1 MPAAILTICG
11 SLSVQAQT
19 AEDSVYV
26 FEADQPYGAHFIPAP
41 PDSVS
46 IDFMDDMLQWE
57 WGKAQ
62 RLTPR
67 GEKASRESQHG
78 SNIIRKI
85 MAEVLQIDTISD
97 EKTPAL
103 SRLLVKA
110 YNTGKQGTTATADQV
125 TRTRPFMMMN
135 EKAWAQYDD
144 ESLSTSSSFPS
155 GHTAFGWATAL
166 VFAEMWPALQDTIL
180 RRGFEFGENRVITGA
195 HWQSDVYAGYL
206 CAAASIA
213 RAHTNPELRKDIL
226 AARAEYARLKG
237 LPADYDPVTEAD
249 VPHGEKFL
257 NNPVDT
263 ASYRYISDV
272 TRYWAAKPIRN
283 TPRGEQAAREA
294 EYSVEMMYSVF
305 GDAMQQQLSPETTPA
320 ICALIDLVLDKAS
333 ETADRLKPL
342 RFRKRPFVQ
351 LNEPSFVAGDEE
363 KERGKS
369 SFPSGHTNLGWTTAL
384 MMAEVAPDHQDEILR
399 RGYQYGYNRL
409 IVGYH
414 WATDI
419 EATRMLSSAL
429 VARLHA
435 DPQVQQLIANACA
448 EYQQIATG
456 IVSPLTSQP
465 SPLTPSVPSAA
476 TPWQPSYVGGDLQS
490 VGGDLQSPTRGYQLD
505 GTPAT
510 DGTRGI
516 VIENGQKRIWK

>member
-1 MPAAILTICG
+1 MKQFFLLTAALTVCCWT
-11 SLSVQAQT
+11 SALAQT
-19 AEDSVYV
+19 AENTVYV
-26 FEADQPYGAHFIPAP
+26 FKGDQPNGGYFIPAP
-41 PDSVS
+41 PDSAS
-46 IDFMDDMLQWE
+46 LDFLDDMLQWE

-67 GEKASRESQHG
+67 GEQASEESL
-78 SNIIRKI
+78 RTPEI
-85 MAEVLQIDTISD
+85 MRSVMAQVLELDTISD
-97 EKTPAL
+97 ETTPAL
-103 SRLLVKA
+103 SRLLVKT
-110 YNTGKQGTTATADQV
+110 YYTGTESTEATMEHYM
-125 TRTRPFMMMN
+125 RKRPFMQMD
-135 EKAWAQYDD
+135 EPIWAKYDD
-144 ESLSTSSSFPS
+144 ESMRTNGSFPS
-155 GHTAFGWATAL
+155 GHTAFGWTTAL
-166 VFAEMWPALQDTIL
+166 VFAEMWPALQDTIF
-180 RRGFEFGENRVITGA
+180 RRGYEFGENRIIAGA
-195 HWQSDVYAGYL
+195 HWQSDVYAGFL

-213 RAHTNPELRKDIL
+213 RAHTNPELHKDIL
-226 AARAEYARLKG
+226 AARAEYAQLKG
-237 LPADYDPVTEAD
+237 LPADYDAVTGAD

-272 TRYWAAKPIRN
+272 ARYWAAKPLRY
-283 TPRGEQAAREA
+283 TERGDTAAREA

-305 GDAMQQQLSPETTPA
+305 GDAMKQQLSPETTPA

-351 LNEPSFVAGDEE
+351 LHEPSFVAGDEE

-384 MMAEVAPDHQDEILR
+384 IMAEVAPDHQDEILR

-419 EATRMLSSAL
+419 EATRILSSAL

-435 DPQVQQLIANACA
+435 DPAVLQLIANAA
-448 EYQQIATG
+448 SAYQQLVTG
-456 IVSPLTSQP
+456 IAPTVGTTAAP
-465 SPLTPSVPSAA
+465 TPA
-476 TPWQPSYVGGDLQS
+476 Y
-490 VGGDLQSPTRGYQLD
+490 RLD
-505 GTPAT
+505 GIPAT
-510 DGTRGI
+510 DATRGI
-516 VIENGQKRIWK
+516 IIENGKKTVKK

>member
-1 MPAAILTICG
+1 MKKILAMVAVALMTATN
-11 SLSVQAQT
+11 LSAQT
-19 AEDSVYV
+19 AEDTVYV
-26 FEADQPYGAHFIPAP
+26 FKADQPDLIYFAPEPA
-41 PDSVS
+41 DSTS
-46 IDFMDDMLQWE
+46 LDFMDDMLQWE

-67 GEKASRESQHG
+67 GEKASRESMW
-78 SNIIRKI
+78 NAEAMRKV
-85 MAEVLQIDTISD
+85 MGEALGIDSITD
-97 EKTPAL
+97 ETMPAL
-103 SRLLVKA
+103 SHLLVKA
-110 YNTGKQGTTATADQV
+110 YNTGNENAGVAKDQGW
-125 TRTRPFMMMN
+125 RTRPFLRMN
-135 EKAWAQYDD
+135 EEPWGQYDD
-144 ESLSTSSSFPS
+144 DFLRTNSSYPS

-180 RRGFEFGENRVITGA
+180 RRGFEFGENRIITGA

-206 CAAASIA
+206 SGAAAIA
-213 RAHTNPELRKDIL
+213 RAHTNPELQKDIL

-237 LPADYDPVTEAD
+237 LPEDYDPVEGAD
-249 VPHGEKFL
+249 VPHGEQFL

-263 ASYRYISDV
+263 ASYRYISDA
-272 TRYWAAKPIRN
+272 TRYWAAKPIRY
-283 TPRGEQAAREA
+283 TPRGQQAAHEA
-294 EYSVEMMYSVF
+294 EYSVEMMYEVF
-305 GDAMQQQLSPETTPA
+305 GQAMQLTLSHGESPA
-320 ICALIDLVLDKAS
+320 ICNLIDQVLEKAS

-351 LNEPSFVAGDEE
+351 LGEPSFVAGDEE

-384 MMAEVAPDHQDEILR
+384 ILAEVAPDFQNEILF

-419 EATRMLSSAL
+419 EATRILSSGL

-435 DPQVQQLIANACA
+435 DPAIQKLIDLAREEYKQLAT
-448 EYQQIATG
+448 TG
-456 IVSPLTSQP
+456 IAPAAASAP
-465 SPLTPSVPSAA
+465 AA
-476 TPWQPSYVGGDLQS
+476 TRAYTLQ
-490 VGGDLQSPTRGYQLD
+490 

-510 DGTRGI
+510 DFTRGI
-516 VIENGQKRIWK
+516 VIEDGQKVVRK

>member
-1 MPAAILTICG
+1 MKKILAMAAVALMAATN
-11 SLSVQAQT
+11 LSAQT
-19 AEDSVYV
+19 AEDTVYV
-26 FEADQPYGAHFIPAP
+26 FKADQPDLIYFAPEPA
-41 PDSVS
+41 DSTS
-46 IDFMDDMLQWE
+46 LDFMDDMLQWE
-57 WGKAQ
+57 WGKTQ

-67 GEKASRESQHG
+67 GEKASRESMW
-78 SNIIRKI
+78 NAVAMRKV
-85 MAEVLQIDTISD
+85 MGEALGIDSITD
-97 EKTPAL
+97 EAMPAL

-110 YNTGKQGTTATADQV
+110 YNTGNENAGVAKNQGW
-125 TRTRPFMMMN
+125 RTRPFMRMN
-135 EKAWAQYDD
+135 ENPWGQYDSD
-144 ESLSTSSSFPS
+144 FLRTNSSYPS

-180 RRGFEFGENRVITGA
+180 RRGFEFGENRIITGA

-206 CAAASIA
+206 SGAAAIA
-213 RAHTNPELRKDIL
+213 RAHTNPELHKDIL

-237 LPADYDPVTEAD
+237 LPEDYDPVEGTD
-249 VPHGEKFL
+249 VPHGEQFL

-263 ASYRYISDV
+263 ASYRYISDA
-272 TRYWAAKPIRN
+272 TRYWAAKPIRY
-283 TPRGEQAAREA
+283 TPRGQQAAHEA
-294 EYSVEMMYSVF
+294 EYSVEMMYEVF
-305 GDAMQQQLSPETTPA
+305 GQAMQLTLSHGESPA
-320 ICALIDLVLDKAS
+320 ICNLIDQVLEKAS

-351 LNEPSFVAGDEE
+351 LGEPSFVAGDEE

-384 MMAEVAPDHQDEILR
+384 MMVEVAPDHQDEILR

-435 DPQVQQLIANACA
+435 DPQVQQLIANAVA
-448 EYQQIATG
+448 EYNQLVTG
-456 IVSPLTSQP
+456 INSVTHTETTSA
-465 SPLTPSVPSAA
+465 SSRI
-476 TPWQPSYVGGDLQS
+476 Y
-490 VGGDLQSPTRGYQLD
+490 RLD
-505 GTPAT
+505 GTPADIT
-510 DGTRGI
+510 TNGI
-516 VIENGQKRIWK
+516 VIVKGKKFLIK

>member
-1 MPAAILTICG
+1 MKKILAMVAVALMAATN
-11 SLSVQAQT
+11 LSAQT
-19 AEDSVYV
+19 AEDTVYV
-26 FEADQPYGAHFIPAP
+26 FKADQPDLIYFAPEPA
-41 PDSVS
+41 DSTS
-46 IDFMDDMLQWE
+46 LDFMDDMLQWE
-57 WGKAQ
+57 WGKSQ

-67 GEKASRESQHG
+67 GEKASRESMW
-78 SNIIRKI
+78 NAVAMRKV
-85 MAEVLQIDTISD
+85 MGEALGIDSITD
-97 EKTPAL
+97 EAMPAL

-110 YNTGKQGTTATADQV
+110 YNTGNENAGVAKNQGW
-125 TRTRPFMMMN
+125 RTRPFLRMN
-135 EKAWAQYDD
+135 EEPWGQYDD
-144 ESLSTSSSFPS
+144 DFLRTNSSYPS

-180 RRGFEFGENRVITGA
+180 RRGFEFGENRIITGA

-206 CAAASIA
+206 SGAAAIA
-213 RAHTNPELRKDIL
+213 RAHTNPELQKDIL

-237 LPADYDPVTEAD
+237 LPEDYDPVEGTD
-249 VPHGEKFL
+249 VPHGEQFL

-263 ASYRYISDV
+263 ASYRYISDA
-272 TRYWAAKPIRN
+272 TRYWAAKPIRY
-283 TPRGEQAAREA
+283 TPRGQQAAHEA
-294 EYSVEMMYSVF
+294 EYSVDMMYEVF
-305 GDAMQQQLSPETTPA
+305 GQAMQQSLSHLETPA
-320 ICALIDLVLDKAS
+320 ICNLIDQVLEKAS

-351 LNEPSFVAGDEE
+351 LGEPSFVAGDEE

-384 MMAEVAPDHQDEILR
+384 ILAEVAPDFQNEILF

-419 EATRMLSSAL
+419 EATRILSSGL

-435 DPQVQQLIANACA
+435 DPAIQKLINLAREEYKQLAT
-448 EYQQIATG
+448 TG
-456 IVSPLTSQP
+456 IAPAAASAP
-465 SPLTPSVPSAA
+465 AA
-476 TPWQPSYVGGDLQS
+476 TRAYTLQ
-490 VGGDLQSPTRGYQLD
+490 

-510 DGTRGI
+510 ATTRGI
-516 VIENGQKRIWK
+516 VIEDGKKVVRK

>member
-1 MPAAILTICG
+1 MKKILAMAAVALMAATN
-11 SLSVQAQT
+11 LSAQT
-19 AEDSVYV
+19 AEDTVYV
-26 FEADQPYGAHFIPAP
+26 FKADQPDLIYFAPEPA
-41 PDSVS
+41 DSTS
-46 IDFMDDMLQWE
+46 LDFMDDMLQWE

-67 GEKASRESQHG
+67 GEKASRESMWDHQAM
-78 SNIIRKI
+78 RK
-85 MAEVLQIDTISD
+85 VLGEALGLDSIAD
-97 EKTPAL
+97 ETMPAL

-110 YNTGKQGTTATADQV
+110 YNTGNENAGVAKNQGW
-125 TRTRPFMMMN
+125 RTRPFMRMN
-135 EKAWAQYDD
+135 ENPWGQYDSD
-144 ESLSTSSSFPS
+144 FLRTNSSYPS

-180 RRGFEFGENRVITGA
+180 RRGFEFGENRIITGA

-206 CAAASIA
+206 SGAAAIA
-213 RAHTNPELRKDIL
+213 RAHTNPELHKDIL

-237 LPADYDPVTEAD
+237 LPEDYDPVEGTD
-249 VPHGEKFL
+249 VPHGEQFL

-263 ASYRYISDV
+263 ASYRYISDA
-272 TRYWAAKPIRN
+272 TRYWAAKPIRY
-283 TPRGEQAAREA
+283 TPRGQQAAHEA
-294 EYSVEMMYSVF
+294 EYSVEMMYEVF
-305 GDAMQQQLSPETTPA
+305 GQAMQLTLSHGESPA
-320 ICALIDLVLDKAS
+320 ICNLIDQVLEKAS

-351 LNEPSFVAGDEE
+351 LGEPSFVAGDEE

-384 MMAEVAPDHQDEILR
+384 MMVEVAPDHQDEILR

-435 DPQVQQLIANACA
+435 DPQVQQLIANAVA
-448 EYQQIATG
+448 EYNQLVTG
-456 IVSPLTSQP
+456 INSVTHTETTSA
-465 SPLTPSVPSAA
+465 SSRI
-476 TPWQPSYVGGDLQS
+476 Y
-490 VGGDLQSPTRGYQLD
+490 RLD
-505 GTPAT
+505 GTPADIT
-510 DGTRGI
+510 TNGI
-516 VIENGQKRIWK
+516 VIVKGKKILIK